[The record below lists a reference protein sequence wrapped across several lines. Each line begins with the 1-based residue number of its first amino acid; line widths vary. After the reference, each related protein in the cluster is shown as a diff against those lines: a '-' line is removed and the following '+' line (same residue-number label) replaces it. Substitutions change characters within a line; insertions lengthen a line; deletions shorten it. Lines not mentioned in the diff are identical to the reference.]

1 MSEPSI
7 EFYNAAIDAV
17 QAGKLPEA
25 LTAVENSLTED
36 PQDAETWQI
45 YVVILN
51 ALGRTDDAEKASRKL
66 RELGISAADERLIQ
80 AAECAASGNLPAAI
94 FHYESALALEPDRP
108 EIHASYALTLM
119 DSGKQTAALAAAE
132 KAVALAPDDS
142 HANYALGH
150 ILRLAGNKEAALT
163 ALSKAVETD
172 PGFMMAVYEE
182 GMLLA
187 EAGQLEKALGNFE
200 KFLKFHPGDPSAM
213 EAVREIRAVMN
224 GGS

>member
-36 PQDAETWQI
+36 PRDSETWQL

-51 ALGRTDDAEKASRKL
+51 ALGRTDDAEKAIRKL
-66 RELGISAADERLIQ
+66 REMGLSAADERLMQ

-94 FHYESALALEPDRP
+94 FHYEAAMALEPNRP

-119 DSGKQTAALAAAE
+119 ESGDTDAALAAAQ
-132 KAVALAPDDS
+132 KAIAMAPDDT

-150 ILRLAGNKEAALT
+150 ILRLAGKKEAALT

-187 EAGQLEKALGNFE
+187 ETGKLSEALANFE
-200 KFLKFHPGDPSAM
+200 KFLETHPEDPSAT
-213 EAVREIRAVMN
+213 EAVANIKASMREN
-224 GGS
+224 G